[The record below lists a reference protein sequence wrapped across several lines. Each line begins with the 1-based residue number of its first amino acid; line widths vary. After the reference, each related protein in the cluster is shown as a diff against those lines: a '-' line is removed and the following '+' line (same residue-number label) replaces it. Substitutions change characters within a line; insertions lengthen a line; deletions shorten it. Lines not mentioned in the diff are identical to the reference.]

1 MSGIFKLFL
10 CLFHVTFYSFKSMMS
25 GIFKLLLCLFHVTF
39 YSLFRRFCIYIT
51 GEHFSLS
58 LSACCTWYFSGFLVF
73 MLCAF
78 LFSGNIWAVFGFFRH
93 FLANAFPYDLY
104 YFFRIILRAFFWT
117 PNLQYFPLWLNYA
130 TQWLTALTSF

>member
-1 MSGIFKLFL
+1 MPGIFKLFL

-78 LFSGNIWAVFGFFRH
+78 LFSGNIWAVFGFFIH
-93 FLANAFPYDLY
+93 FLAKFKQSFSRLSSSLSIPSLTNML
-104 YFFRIILRAFFWT
+104 LTGRAT
-117 PNLQYFPLWLNYA
+117 IEIPVRDKIELL
-130 TQWLTALTSF
+130 